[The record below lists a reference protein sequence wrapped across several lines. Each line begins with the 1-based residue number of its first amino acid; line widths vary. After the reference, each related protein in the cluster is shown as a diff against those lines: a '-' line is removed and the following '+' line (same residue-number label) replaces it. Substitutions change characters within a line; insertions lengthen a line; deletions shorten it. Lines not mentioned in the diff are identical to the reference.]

1 MTPLQKFME
10 FMRENHYWIGNEL
23 VDKYWQLI
31 TDEKEMIDKAYS
43 DGVQDAV
50 SKIASDSQP
59 TGYYQKKFTK

>member
-23 VDKYWQLI
+23 VDKYWELI
-31 TDEKEMIDKAYS
+31 IEEKELIDKAYS
-43 DGVQDAV
+43 DGVQDAGQA
-50 SKIASDSQP
+50 IASDIQP